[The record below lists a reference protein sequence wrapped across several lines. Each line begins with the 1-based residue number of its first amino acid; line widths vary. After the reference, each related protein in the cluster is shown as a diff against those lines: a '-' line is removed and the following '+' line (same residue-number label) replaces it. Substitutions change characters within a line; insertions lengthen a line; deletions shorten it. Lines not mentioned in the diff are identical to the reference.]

1 MVIELVS
8 PVSESST
15 RFSKF
20 YDPTDSEHKFHKTR
34 IEYCLSIGFELGSP
48 WLGTYSH
55 NHYTMLSLQYDG
67 GS

>member
-48 WLGTYSH
+48 
-55 NHYTMLSLQYDG
+55 
-67 GS
+67 